1 MSSITKFSS
10 AFLMNQLCFKY
21 NKSGLCIH
29 VIVHAT
35 VAPLWLC
42 PDLPFVSSQEHI
54 ESYGKRSMQIC
65 NIMLLTLLAKFK
77 HGVLC

>member
-1 MSSITKFSS
+1 MAKNTI
-10 AFLMNQLCFKY
+10 LMNQSCFRY
-21 NKSGLCIH
+21 NKSDLCIR

-35 VAPLWLC
+35 VASLWLC

-54 ESYGKRSMQIC
+54 ESYGQGSMQIC
-65 NIMLLTLLAKFK
+65 NIMLLTLLVKFK